1 MIAVIMKYPIVGD
14 RDKDELFQRFV
25 KDTPGVIHAYQLE
38 SPDGG
43 ATVTIW
49 ESQAARDAY
58 MGSILRTEV
67 DTALPGLTR
76 EIYSVLGSK

>member
-1 MIAVIMKYPIVGD
+1 MIAVIMKYPTTGD
-14 RDKDELFQRFV
+14 RNKDELFQRFV
-25 KDTPGVIHAYQLE
+25 RDTPGVLHAYQLE
-38 SPDGG
+38 NDGGG

-49 ESQAARDAY
+49 ESQEARDAY
-58 MGSILRTEV
+58 MKTSLRTDV